1 MEVGLSMRR
10 ARLSK
15 GCREASS
22 VRIGVTKVED
32 GREVALF

>member
-1 MEVGLSMRR
+1 MEVGVSLGR

-32 GREVALF
+32 GREMALL